1 VRHLRLPVNG
11 ALTVVSNVRRGQIE
25 LPGLV
30 VVPRPGPGA
39 LWDDHHW
46 AEGLRLASDAR
57 TLVDNLALSRGRVRA
72 ARTLSRADLEDWL
85 VRRSQRR
92 PDDWLPSLRERAV
105 ELCGE
110 LGVEE
115 RRGLV
120 DQIVGTAAGTRAV
133 RTRTGHLR
141 AARAAGREYDPDRV
155 RRFDDLATF
164 LQRIPAELD
173 VPDALAAPDDETST
187 SLPFYE
193 AYFSNFIEGTEFTV
207 EEAEEIVASGDVPD
221 ERPADGHDILGT
233 YAALADPALRG
244 ETASTF
250 DAFLELLERRHRVV
264 MEGRPDKRPG
274 RFKER
279 RNQAGSYVFVAP
291 DLVEGTLAE
300 GFRRLGDL
308 PEGF

>member
-1 VRHLRLPVNG
+1 
-11 ALTVVSNVRRGQIE
+11 
-25 LPGLV
+25 
-30 VVPRPGPGA
+30 
-39 LWDDHHW
+39 
-46 AEGLRLASDAR
+46 
-57 TLVDNLALSRGRVRA
+57 
-72 ARTLSRADLEDWL
+72 
-85 VRRSQRR
+85 
-92 PDDWLPSLRERAV
+92 
-105 ELCGE
+105 
-110 LGVEE
+110 
-115 RRGLV
+115 
-120 DQIVGTAAGTRAV
+120 
-133 RTRTGHLR
+133 
-141 AARAAGREYDPDRV
+141 V

-164 LQRIPAELD
+164 LQAIPAELD

-244 ETASTF
+244 KTASTF
-250 DAFLELLERRHRVV
+250 DAFLELLERRHRLV

-274 RFKER
+274 HFKER
-279 RNQAGSYVFVAP
+279 RNQAGSYVIVAP
-291 DLVEGTLAE
+291 DLVEGTLAG